1 MILEG
6 FNKALMLMHGGLIV
20 YKEYPDNY
28 FYALEFISL
37 LYAFIDKNAMK

>member
-6 FNKALMLMHGGLIV
+6 FNKALMLMYGGLIV

-28 FYALEFISL
+28 FML
-37 LYAFIDKNAMK
+37 